1 MNLDISQAV
10 TRARLR
16 TGDAS
21 ITTRPRAGKFQ
32 IVSVVHR
39 GVPRVQT
46 MSDWMELG
54 QVIATLNAMQG
65 EEETA

>member
-21 ITTRPRAGKFQ
+21 ITTRPRAGLFQ
-32 IVSVVHR
+32 IVSVTYRNGMHVQPMSEWLPV
-39 GVPRVQT
+39 GRVI
-46 MSDWMELG
+46 EL
-54 QVIATLNAMQG
+54 LNAMQS
-65 EEETA
+65 EEEAA